1 MTEIIRSLFKDDLLP
16 RNGRAPH
23 QKKLVTAITI
33 RNRVTLVKQITS
45 NKMIVK
51 VTDDQ
56 GEELKKHD
64 LTRG

>member
-1 MTEIIRSLFKDDLLP
+1 MTKIIRSFFKDDLLS

-23 QKKLVTAITI
+23 QKKLVTGITI

-51 VTDDQ
+51 VTDAQ
-56 GEELKKHD
+56 GEGLKSMI
-64 LTRG
+64 